1 MRRVF
6 FLLSLLLLL
15 FASWAAL
22 AADGPDAHELLRRG
36 IALSREASFAA
47 SVAALEQARAKG
59 LLSPSER
66 ADCGFWLAT
75 DYLALGSA
83 QAARRE
89 LRQLVAAAPTFE
101 LPQYTS
107 PKVAALFQDVRAEQ
121 ERAPRLRALPP
132 RSTMNGR
139 DLALAFEPSRGGGLA
154 FGAVHWRWQGDDD
167 FVELPLGHSGENLIG
182 HITVEHGGNL
192 EFWAEARAPEGMA
205 LAGSREHPLVLPVAA
220 PSAPPPVAAA
230 PDGKKKP
237 LVRAWWLWTTVGAVA
252 SAGLGVGLYFA
263 LRPQPR
269 GTADAVLDFGLR

>member
-6 FLLSLLLLL
+6 FLLSLLG
-15 FASWAAL
+15 L
-22 AADGPDAHELLRRG
+22 AARAVETPDAHELLRRG

-47 SVAALEQARAKG
+47 SVAALEQARVKG
-59 LLSPSER
+59 PLSPSER
-66 ADCGFWLAT
+66 ADCGYWLAT
-75 DYLALGSA
+75 DYLALGSP

-89 LRQLVAAAPTFE
+89 LRQLVQAAPAFE
-101 LPQYTS
+101 LPPYTS
-107 PKVAALFQDVRAEQ
+107 PKVAALYQDVRAAE

-154 FGAVHWRWQGDDD
+154 FGAVHWRWQGEDD

-182 HITVEHGGNL
+182 HIAVERAGTL
-192 EFWAEARAPEGMA
+192 EFYAEARAPEGMA
-205 LAGSREHPLVLPVAA
+205 VAGSREHPLVLPVAE
-220 PSAPPPVAAA
+220 PSAPPPSLTTTTAA
-230 PDGKKKP
+230 DHKKRP

-263 LRPQPR
+263 LRPQPH